1 MEQDGAA
8 ILLKWHR
15 MSRRQNLKEY
25 VSSRDDN
32 DNSRNG
38 ITESATLQVM
48 KMKIGVALSQ
58 DGKVK
63 GQI

>member
-8 ILLKWHR
+8 ILLKWQR
-15 MSRRQNLKEY
+15 MRRRLNLKEN
-25 VSSRDDN
+25 VSSSDN
-32 DNSRNG
+32 NDSSSNS
-38 ITESATLQVM
+38 IPESATLQVM
-48 KMKIGVALSQ
+48 KMKIGVALTQ

>member
-8 ILLKWHR
+8 ILLKWHK

-25 VSSRDDN
+25 VSSRDNN
-32 DNSRNG
+32 DNSSNG
-38 ITESATLQVM
+38 IPESDTLQVM
-48 KMKIGVALSQ
+48 KMMIGVALSQ

-63 GQI
+63 VRI